1 MLYYGKMNFMEET
14 MENILALILPVLI
27 AILVFKFL
35 FSQAKRIW
43 KIIVNSASGFI
54 CLWLL
59 NLASGLTGIVF
70 EINFFTALLVGFLGI
85 PGIILLMIGQLL

>member
-1 MLYYGKMNFMEET
+1 

-27 AILVFKFL
+27 GIFVIKLL
-35 FSQAKRIW
+35 FSQAKLIW
-43 KIIVNSASGFI
+43 KIAVNSISGFI

-70 EINFFTALLVGFLGI
+70 EINFVTALVVGFLGI
-85 PGIILLMIGQLL
+85 PGILLLLVFQYLM